1 MVSDKSEVSP
11 ATYVQVSCLRGTLAG
26 RLAAYID
33 PAPLPLPQPLLLGR
47 GEDCHLCFKGPANMM
62 VSRHHAELQLTAQGI
77 MFRDG
82 SSQGSYLAQ
91 TQERISLLE
100 LARGEKADIQLGPS
114 GPLCEIASG
123 IAIPFGSYSLVAKL
137 GEGGMAEVYLAGDNR
152 LERFVVLKLLHP
164 AFCQQDPL
172 AGKHLLNEARIVAQ
186 LEHHHVVRIYELG
199 ELSGIPYIAMEY
211 LRGISLRQLNE
222 QLAALGQTLPPALA
236 AAIVRQACLGLHAAH
251 ELPARV
257 VHRDISHNNILIT
270 REGVKVIDFG
280 IARTSNASAALA
292 TEPNVTKGC
301 PPYMSPE
308 QIRAPQTVTRLSD
321 IFSMAVVLYE
331 LCSGQRLFAR
341 DHPLAT
347 LAAVLAETPLPL
359 RSVCE
364 QASEQLERVL
374 ERALAKEPCE
384 RQPATAAEFAA
395 LLKEEAGPHFL
406 HHENVI
412 GALEQLGVRLHSSPP
427 ATLDREPELIRR
439 TRPAAPAPKSDE
451 RPLVRA
457 RTEAGPTLMQPPR
470 WSNPVDSVKDPM
482 ERALVRLDGD
492 WIGIDIPSEMSV
504 GRDYVVR
511 VGAMRGLLQRHLA
524 SEAQARAKDD
534 LCTMPLSRLLRLELL
549 PADPMLMTARPLSP
563 AEQPVLRSE
572 LTQWDWLVTPHQ
584 PGVEQGL
591 QIVATNRVEVRGEW
605 LSKRHPIRVLSIQV
619 RASDG
624 AQSIVGL
631 PTPILRG
638 LLDRLLATAADVDS
652 FCRAGFP
659 EIHRRFERRMDRST
673 RISLMLCLGDG
684 TRLIDRL
691 RQRDPT
697 MVAQAE
703 AQVRV
708 TMDHYLDLASVD
720 PLLPVVL
727 PREGGNF
734 ELHTAGLS
742 RLCVTSQDLN
752 PREYREPIPL
762 ALELDGL
769 VSCCRHPLVLALS
782 NRLIELRVAPETV
795 KEGRAFRI
803 YPSELSTNGAR
814 NSYALP
820 LPCPGKPLHVGHH
833 RGEHRL
839 LTVASCSL
847 EKQEASPLELDLD
860 ELGVKLLA
868 PSSTDRLF
876 AVYRIEPKH
885 SAGYLSCFTVRQQ

>member
-1 MVSDKSEVSP
+1 MIDKSEVSP

-33 PAPLPLPQPLLLGR
+33 PAPQPLPQPLLLGR
-47 GEDCHLCFKGPANMM
+47 GEDCHLCFKGPSNMM
-62 VSRHHAELQLTAQGI
+62 VSRHHAELQLSAQGI
-77 MFRDG
+77 MFRDD
-82 SSQGSYLAQ
+82 SSQGSYLAP
-91 TQERISLLE
+91 TQERIAVLE
-100 LARGEKADIQLGPS
+100 LARGEKAEIQLGPG
-114 GPLCEIASG
+114 GPLCQIASG
-123 IAIPFGSYSLVAKL
+123 VAIPFGSYSLVAKL

-222 QLAALGQTLPPALA
+222 QLAALGRPLPPALA
-236 AAIVRQACLGLHAAH
+236 AALVRQACLGLHAAH
-251 ELPARV
+251 ELPAQV

-280 IARTSNASAALA
+280 IARTNNASGALA

-347 LAAVLAETPLPL
+347 LAAVLADTPPPL
-359 RSVCE
+359 RSVCD
-364 QASEQLERVL
+364 QASEQLERLL
-374 ERALAKEPCE
+374 ERALTKEPSE

-412 GALEQLGVRLHSSPP
+412 GALEELGVRLYSSPP
-427 ATLDREPELIRR
+427 TTLDREPEMLRR
-439 TRPAAPAPKSDE
+439 ARPAAHDAMAAERPAP
-451 RPLVRA
+451 VRA
-457 RTEAGPTLMQPPR
+457 PREAGPTLMQPPR
-470 WSNPVDSVKDPM
+470 FSSPVDSTKDPL

-492 WIGIDIPSEMSV
+492 WLGIDIPSEMSV

-511 VGAMRGLLQRHLA
+511 VSAMRGLLQRRLA
-524 SEAQARAKDD
+524 NEAQARAKDD
-534 LCTMPLSRLLRLELL
+534 LSTMPLGRLLRLELL

-584 PGVEQGL
+584 PGAEQTL

-605 LSKRHPIRVLSIQV
+605 LSKRHPIRAWSIQI

-624 AQSIVGL
+624 PQAIVGL

-638 LLDRLLATAADVDS
+638 LLDRLLPAAADVDS
-652 FCRAGFP
+652 FCSARFP
-659 EIHRRFERRMDRST
+659 EIHGRFERSMDRST
-673 RISLMLCLGDG
+673 KISMMLFLGEG
-684 TRLIDRL
+684 IRLIDSLHR
-691 RQRDPT
+691 RDPAV
-697 MVAQAE
+697 VAQAE

-720 PLLPVVL
+720 PLIPVAL

-742 RLCVTSQDLN
+742 RLLITSQDLN

-803 YPSELSTNGAR
+803 YPAELSTNGAR

-820 LPCPGKPLHVGHH
+820 LPCTGKPLHVGHH

-847 EKQEASPLELDLD
+847 EKQESALELDLD

-885 SAGYLSCFTVRQQ
+885 SSGYLSCFTVRQP